1 MRWKRSCVPQREAQG
16 ALLQALSALLTPKGT
31 LWTWSPR
38 AAQGW
43 GSLYLVLAVA
53 SSKAL
58 AMYPVYS
65 LKCGTWPQ
73 GELRT
78 CRHVSGPA
86 LPSPPRTEPA
96 GQLAL
101 SLLHLEATKEASD

>member
-1 MRWKRSCVPQREAQG
+1 MEAVLHSPEGSTGGASPGSVHAAHSQG
-16 ALLQALSALLTPKGT
+16 NTVDVVAQ
-31 LWTWSPR
+31 

-58 AMYPVYS
+58 AMYPVHS
-65 LKCGTWPQ
+65 LKCGTWPR

-101 SLLHLEATKEASD
+101 SLLHLEATKEASN